1 MSIEKS
7 IEQLQFENENLL
19 LKEKQLKA
27 EIGELKNI
35 LDAIDEYRTLKE
47 FEGDLRLKA
56 EELRRNVKE
65 SVKSLKTEIFG

>member
-56 EELRRNVKE
+56 EELRRNVKGA
-65 SVKSLKTEIFG
+65 VKSLKTEIFG

>member
-7 IEQLQFENENLL
+7 IAQLQFENENLL
-19 LKEKQLKA
+19 LNEKELKA

-47 FEGDLRLKA
+47 FEGNLRLKA

-65 SVKSLKTEIFG
+65 SIKSLKTEIFG